1 MKKKIFFGQIVLA
14 RLLDSCV
21 VVFEIS
27 RDGCL
32 DPPARSLGIE
42 IRVLQLIHGRT
53 KSSCQASLKPMLIS
67 QFCISFKNHTR
78 QMFIQVVY
86 QPSCFVFSLAM

>member
-1 MKKKIFFGQIVLA
+1 MFFSTPNRRENMKKKIFFGQIVLA

-42 IRVLQLIHGRT
+42 IRVLQLIRAGQ
-53 KSSCQASLKPMLIS
+53 KAPAKP
-67 QFCISFKNHTR
+67 
-78 QMFIQVVY
+78 
-86 QPSCFVFSLAM
+86 P